1 MVAPR
6 TPPAGIFR
14 GSSTPSPVSAVKQQ
28 QQYGEA
34 AVGLELAWS
43 PLRPPP
49 PTALHPITL
58 LPLII
63 GCPLL
68 DPAAKRGIAFLL
80 WDPYYQSCQL
90 KVPQK
95 WFGNNQQLSCNGV
108 KLWETEGQ
116 VSTIRRSDFPAASKY
131 KHSVK
136 KSCIH

>member
-6 TPPAGIFR
+6 PLLQVFLVAPQPLLLFL
-14 GSSTPSPVSAVKQQ
+14 
-28 QQYGEA
+28 QYGEA
-34 AVGLELAWS
+34 AAGLELAWP

-63 GCPLL
+63 ACPLL

-80 WDPYYQSCQL
+80 WDPYQSYQL

-136 KSCIH
+136 KSCIN